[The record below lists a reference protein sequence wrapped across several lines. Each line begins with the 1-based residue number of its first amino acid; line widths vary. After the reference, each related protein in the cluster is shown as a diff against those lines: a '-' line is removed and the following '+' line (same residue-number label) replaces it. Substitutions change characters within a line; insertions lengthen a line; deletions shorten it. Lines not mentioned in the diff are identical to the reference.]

1 MLNIKLLSHFNASI
15 HNAITYMTLK
25 YFTKWLL
32 LTYVNA
38 HTFNS
43 SGSENIILISF
54 ALKRFGYCA
63 PVMKAMVLSWSS

>member
-1 MLNIKLLSHFNASI
+1 
-15 HNAITYMTLK
+15 MTLK

-63 PVMKAMVLSWSS
+63 RAMKAMVLSWSS